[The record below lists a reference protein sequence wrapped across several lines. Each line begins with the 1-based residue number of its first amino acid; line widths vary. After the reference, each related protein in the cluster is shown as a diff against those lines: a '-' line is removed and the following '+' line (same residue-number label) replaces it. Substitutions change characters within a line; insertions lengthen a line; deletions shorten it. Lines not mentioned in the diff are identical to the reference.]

1 MKKKSKVEV
10 LIGAQIVG
18 TSAVVDL
25 WVRRTM
31 YPSTYRCQND
41 HWRQIS
47 AKKSLSCCVR
57 LLRAFVACDC
67 CVRLLRAIVACD
79 CCVRCCVLRVA
90 CCVLRVACCVCVVFE
105 ILFLK
110 CKFEI

>member
-1 MKKKSKVEV
+1 MKDLKCCFGFLFEKYEKINKLEV

-25 WVRRTM
+25 WVKRTM

-57 LLRAFVACDC
+57 LLRA
-67 CVRLLRAIVACD
+67 
-79 CCVRCCVLRVA
+79 
-90 CCVLRVACCVCVVFE
+90 
-105 ILFLK
+105 
-110 CKFEI
+110 

>member
-1 MKKKSKVEV
+1 MKNMKKISKREV

-25 WVRRTM
+25 WVKRTM

-57 LLRAFVACDC
+57 LLRAFVAC
-67 CVRLLRAIVACD
+67 VRAL
-79 CCVRCCVLRVA
+79 LRVA
-90 CCVLRVACCVCVVFE
+90 CCVLRVACCCVACVACVAFPPLLSSFLRFE
-105 ILFLK
+105 NWD
-110 CKFEI
+110 